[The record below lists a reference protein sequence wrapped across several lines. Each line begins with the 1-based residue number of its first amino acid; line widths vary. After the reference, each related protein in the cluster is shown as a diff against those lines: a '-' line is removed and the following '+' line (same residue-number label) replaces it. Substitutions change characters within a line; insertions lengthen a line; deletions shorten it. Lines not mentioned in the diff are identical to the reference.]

1 MIMRKMIPF
10 LMFFLLIS
18 GCTPLK
24 QDTLIKWVVSDN
36 MFMNSNEKIEY
47 GKPIK
52 NQYVDAYNQTLKE
65 KGYAFQIEVVYYD
78 SSKYDQSVSH
88 EDLIKEIERDFPDAD
103 VVNFYMSAIDH
114 YEVLDEY
121 FKSSLGEKLRSEIP
135 ENVLQ
140 YNKINSSIYGI
151 EKNTFKY
158 ATSAYSFLP
167 EYYNR
172 HKQEIEKYKDDPIL
186 LLKKLSVYKDWNTKE
201 ILTYPQGF
209 DLYTL
214 LEQQYQSIQLDENDS
229 GLFIR
234 RSDKKIVS
242 IFDDPQIKDTILLLA
257 KLGQQNAYGGQLSS
271 TDLNTI
277 SQERKFSMITIPY
290 EYPEELY
297 EKYKSDDERILIR
310 YGREKLLQSAKLSIL
325 KTSKNKQEAFESIAL
340 MNTDRECAN
349 AMIYGESIKDSNEI
363 IHCETSM
370 PGGNWNS
377 YGNYLIANQTENE
390 PNNKKELA
398 FEYANRVDISKQI
411 SPYFQFQDKK
421 DTVEQLIEIY
431 TSQISNICINEK
443 GEDENLIKKQLDKLE
458 SQFKQFKLDELI
470 SFFQNQIDSRN

>member
-1 MIMRKMIPF
+1 
-10 LMFFLLIS
+10 
-18 GCTPLK
+18 
-24 QDTLIKWVVSDN
+24 
-36 MFMNSNEKIEY
+36 
-47 GKPIK
+47 
-52 NQYVDAYNQTLKE
+52 
-65 KGYAFQIEVVYYD
+65 
-78 SSKYDQSVSH
+78 
-88 EDLIKEIERDFPDAD
+88 
-103 VVNFYMSAIDH
+103 
-114 YEVLDEY
+114 
-121 FKSSLGEKLRSEIP
+121 
-135 ENVLQ
+135 
-140 YNKINSSIYGI
+140 
-151 EKNTFKY
+151 
-158 ATSAYSFLP
+158 
-167 EYYNR
+167 
-172 HKQEIEKYKDDPIL
+172 
-186 LLKKLSVYKDWNTKE
+186 
-201 ILTYPQGF
+201 
-209 DLYTL
+209 
-214 LEQQYQSIQLDENDS
+214 
-229 GLFIR
+229 
-234 RSDKKIVS
+234 
-242 IFDDPQIKDTILLLA
+242 
-257 KLGQQNAYGGQLSS
+257 
-271 TDLNTI
+271 
-277 SQERKFSMITIPY
+277 MITIPY

-363 IHCETSM
+363 ICCETSM

-443 GEDENLIKKQLDKLE
+443 GEDENSIKKQLDKLE